1 MSNEEI
7 LLARIAKLEEQNAAI
22 LRVLWTIRGEYK
34 GASGK
39 MEKELSP
46 FFSEFMPKARIY
58 EPITNES
65 VTFTS
70 LHKE

>member
-1 MSNEEI
+1 MTPEEMQ
-7 LLARIAKLEEQNAAI
+7 ARIKALEEQNAAI

-46 FFSEFMPKARIY
+46 FFNDFMPKARIF
-58 EPITNES
+58 EPISNES
-65 VTFTS
+65 VTFTA
-70 LHKE
+70 LQNK

>member
-1 MSNEEI
+1 MTPEEMQ
-7 LLARIAKLEEQNAAI
+7 ARIAKLEEQNAAI
-22 LRVLWTIRGEYK
+22 LRVLWNMRGEQK
-34 GASGK
+34 GMAGK

-70 LHKE
+70 LPKK